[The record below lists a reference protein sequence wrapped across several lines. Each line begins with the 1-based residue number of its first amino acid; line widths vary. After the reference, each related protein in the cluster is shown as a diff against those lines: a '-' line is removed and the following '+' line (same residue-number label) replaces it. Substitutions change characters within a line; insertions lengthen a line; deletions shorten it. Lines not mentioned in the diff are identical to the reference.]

1 MGVIVKAALADQ
13 LVDIL
18 RERIIAG
25 TLSTGE
31 PIRQD
36 ALATEFGI
44 SKIPLREALARLEQ
58 DGLVVSQLNRGFF
71 VRPMSAEE
79 AYDVFDL
86 RLRLEPDAVAEA
98 ALRTTPGAI
107 EHAKRVLQALDAAA
121 TGHEPGAGR
130 LNRAFHMALLRPCAR
145 PVTLQTIERVQA
157 IAERYVVRHLAPH
170 GRVERAAAEHA
181 ALFRTWA
188 SGDTAHAREL
198 TARHITATLDDLRA
212 ELDRVLPLSA

>member
-18 RERIIAG
+18 RERIIG
-25 TLSTGE
+25 GLLPTGE

-86 RLRLEPDAVAEA
+86 RLRLEPDAVAAA
-98 ALRTTPGAI
+98 ALRLTAGAV
-107 EHAKRVLQALDAAA
+107 EQAGRVLQALDAAA
-121 TGHEPGAGR
+121 TGHDPGAGR
-130 LNRAFHMALLRPCAR
+130 MNRAFHMALLRPCGR
-145 PVTLQTIERVQA
+145 PVTLQTLERLQA
-157 IAERYVVRHLAPH
+157 IAERYVVCHLAPQ
-170 GRVERAAAEHA
+170 GRVERASAEHA
-181 ALFRTWA
+181 ALFQAWA
-188 SGDTAHAREL
+188 AGDASRAREL
-198 TARHITATLDDLRA
+198 TTRHITATLDDLRT
-212 ELDRVLPLSA
+212 ELDRALPLSA